1 MAIDPYNKGL
11 EREVLAAS
19 FSLKGSD
26 RSELLRHVPADFL
39 YLPLIRRLYEIS
51 AEDGC
56 APRVAYDKLWTERAN
71 LNDSISQEEFMEIM
85 NMPLP
90 SPYPVSDVASRLRD
104 LWARR
109 KIMDLSRMALEN
121 AGVVDLNQLVEDMAK
136 VSTRKEG
143 TTYNDRP
150 AEVFG
155 NVLHRAAFGPDESE
169 SGGFGIRGVDDALRG
184 LRRNDLVV
192 VGAPPNTGKT
202 PFVLDI
208 MRRRARMGCG
218 HQLVVSLEMDKEDI
232 VRELCAMDAQIPLDI
247 LLNGALYNQRDE
259 VLRRVTESGEWV
271 EEAFSIIDPKA
282 GTITRQGFRAIV
294 NRKMAEL
301 RAKGKELDCIMLDYL
316 QLFVTGD
323 DQQEKEITDW
333 TRMLKLM
340 ALELDTPI
348 FLISN
353 LNNAYDRRLEQI
365 KADQP
370 YVRGSRADFRGSGNI
385 CFDASKVLFLLQH
398 HEAGQPIQ
406 TKLWLQVVKNKFGPK
421 DKVVRLRIANDLSFH
436 DGHNIEK
443 KREEAKSED
452 VGHPGVPAGEV
463 PSECGEN
470 VECGASV
477 S

>member
-1 MAIDPYNKGL
+1 
-11 EREVLAAS
+11 
-19 FSLKGSD
+19 
-26 RSELLRHVPADFL
+26 
-39 YLPLIRRLYEIS
+39 
-51 AEDGC
+51 
-56 APRVAYDKLWTERAN
+56 
-71 LNDSISQEEFMEIM
+71 
-85 NMPLP
+85 
-90 SPYPVSDVASRLRD
+90 
-104 LWARR
+104 
-109 KIMDLSRMALEN
+109 
-121 AGVVDLNQLVEDMAK
+121 
-136 VSTRKEG
+136 
-143 TTYNDRP
+143 
-150 AEVFG
+150 
-155 NVLHRAAFGPDESE
+155 
-169 SGGFGIRGVDDALRG
+169 
-184 LRRNDLVV
+184 
-192 VGAPPNTGKT
+192 
-202 PFVLDI
+202 
-208 MRRRARMGCG
+208 
-218 HQLVVSLEMDKEDI
+218 
-232 VRELCAMDAQIPLDI
+232 
-247 LLNGALYNQRDE
+247 
-259 VLRRVTESGEWV
+259 
-271 EEAFSIIDPKA
+271 
-282 GTITRQGFRAIV
+282 
-294 NRKMAEL
+294 MAEL